1 MDKSNQIKKLY
12 WNARSFAMQGMNNEE
27 RDFFERL
34 TQSLQERQ
42 DDFFQ
47 YLKERT
53 LETYH
58 HSEQI
63 NAIHTWMQRDGN
75 EPMTDFFPM
84 LDDTE
89 LPTNLVFVDC
99 PCSEIS
105 NYEEHIHKVLID
117 GIEKEVSL
125 VHTDVFLEKEKI
137 VFALFQA
144 YNVFMPRIYNPY
156 ARRAFLVV
164 EDFEPISEKDD
175 EAVLNEKTEFVLNFK
190 RQKIE
195 FQDKHI
201 FHGNL
206 YWNLEL
212 IPSSKLAR
220 YNEVPVAGKQFV
232 RIRFENIKKN
242 SFIVIDGLDV
252 ENCPMKRNGETIDV
266 EQSDFEASYLQ
277 YQMVTVKEIHT
288 SQKTFCNTVRN
299 DSPIPD
305 RIRTKADIRLAVHA
319 YALLPEEF
327 VGFFSK
333 TNQNTLKGYPR
344 HYKYP
349 YSGAL
354 DVGRT
359 SKNYC
364 YLKFQQKKDDIF
376 FEDRV
381 EYLISFLRYQ
391 YPECYWVG
399 EQ

>member
-1 MDKSNQIKKLY
+1 MDKSNLIKKLD

-156 ARRAFLVV
+156 ARRAFFVV
-164 EDFEPISEKDD
+164 EDFEPISE
-175 EAVLNEKTEFVLNFK
+175 
-190 RQKIE
+190 
-195 FQDKHI
+195 
-201 FHGNL
+201 
-206 YWNLEL
+206 
-212 IPSSKLAR
+212 
-220 YNEVPVAGKQFV
+220 
-232 RIRFENIKKN
+232 
-242 SFIVIDGLDV
+242 
-252 ENCPMKRNGETIDV
+252 
-266 EQSDFEASYLQ
+266 
-277 YQMVTVKEIHT
+277 
-288 SQKTFCNTVRN
+288 
-299 DSPIPD
+299 
-305 RIRTKADIRLAVHA
+305 
-319 YALLPEEF
+319 
-327 VGFFSK
+327 
-333 TNQNTLKGYPR
+333 
-344 HYKYP
+344 
-349 YSGAL
+349 
-354 DVGRT
+354 
-359 SKNYC
+359 
-364 YLKFQQKKDDIF
+364 
-376 FEDRV
+376 
-381 EYLISFLRYQ
+381 
-391 YPECYWVG
+391 
-399 EQ
+399 

>member
-1 MDKSNQIKKLY
+1 
-12 WNARSFAMQGMNNEE
+12 
-27 RDFFERL
+27 
-34 TQSLQERQ
+34 
-42 DDFFQ
+42 
-47 YLKERT
+47 
-53 LETYH
+53 
-58 HSEQI
+58 
-63 NAIHTWMQRDGN
+63 
-75 EPMTDFFPM
+75 
-84 LDDTE
+84 
-89 LPTNLVFVDC
+89 
-99 PCSEIS
+99 
-105 NYEEHIHKVLID
+105 
-117 GIEKEVSL
+117 
-125 VHTDVFLEKEKI
+125 
-137 VFALFQA
+137 
-144 YNVFMPRIYNPY
+144 
-156 ARRAFLVV
+156 
-164 EDFEPISEKDD
+164 
-175 EAVLNEKTEFVLNFK
+175 
-190 RQKIE
+190 
-195 FQDKHI
+195 
-201 FHGNL
+201 
-206 YWNLEL
+206 
-212 IPSSKLAR
+212 
-220 YNEVPVAGKQFV
+220 
-232 RIRFENIKKN
+232 
-242 SFIVIDGLDV
+242 
-252 ENCPMKRNGETIDV
+252 MKRNGETIDV